1 MNSDMFHP
9 FLQLMRPV
17 NVAIVFGTIVMAG
30 ILANPEGWDML
41 WVLVAGISGGLIAG
55 GGNAINDYFDV
66 KVDKINRPDRPL
78 PRGTVTLG
86 EARTIWMYASGAG
99 LALSALLG
107 YWNLFIAVVW
117 VGGLYVYSQ
126 RLKGTVLIGNVTV
139 AFMTGLAFP
148 FGAFVVGRPGL
159 GLYPGLFAFLAN
171 LAREIL
177 KDVEDVDGDATANIE
192 TLPVMHGVGASHLAA
207 TIVLGALILLTIL
220 PVIVGVYNY
229 TYLLFVFIVDLG
241 LAFVGLSLWYDTTLS
256 KLRRLSLILKAC
268 MVGGLFAIFVG
279 S

>member
-1 MNSDMFHP
+1 MFHP
-9 FLQLMRPV
+9 FVQLIRPV
-17 NVAIVFGTIVMAG
+17 NVAIVFVTILLAG
-30 ILANPEGWDML
+30 ILAKPGGWNTL
-41 WVLVAGISGGLIAG
+41 WVIVAGISGALIAA

-78 PRGTVTLG
+78 PSGTVTLE
-86 EARTIWMYASGAG
+86 EARSIWMYTSGAG
-99 LALSALLG
+99 LSLSALLG
-107 YWNLFIAVVW
+107 VWNLFIAAVW

-126 RLKGTVLIGNVTV
+126 RLKGTVLVGNLTV

-148 FGAFVVGRPGL
+148 FGTLVTGRPDL

-192 TLPVMHGVGASHLAA
+192 TLAVKHGVGAGHLAV
-207 TIVLGALILLTIL
+207 TIVLSVLILLTFL

-229 TYLLFVFIVDLG
+229 AYLLFVFIVDLG
-241 LAFVGLSLWYDTTLS
+241 LSFVGLSFWYDS
-256 KLRRLSLILKAC
+256 RPSNLRRLNLILKAC

-279 S
+279 

>member
-1 MNSDMFHP
+1 MNSRMFHP
-9 FLQLMRPV
+9 FLQLVRPV
-17 NVAIVFGTIVMAG
+17 NVAIVFGTIVIAG
-30 ILANPEGWDML
+30 ILAKPEGWDLL
-41 WVLVAGISGGLIAG
+41 WVLVAGVSGALIAA

-78 PRGTVTLG
+78 PRGTVTLD
-86 EARTIWMYASGAG
+86 EVRTIWMYTSGVG

-107 YWNLFIAVVW
+107 VWNLLIAALW
-117 VGGLYVYSQ
+117 VGGLYVYSRQ
-126 RLKGTVLIGNVTV
+126 LKGTVLVGNVTV

-148 FGAFVVGRPGL
+148 FGALVVGRPGL

-177 KDVEDVDGDATANIE
+177 KDVEDVDGDAAVNIE
-192 TLPVMHGVGASHLAA
+192 TLPVKHGAGSGVLAA
-207 TIVLGALILLTIL
+207 TVVLGVLILLTLL

-229 TYLLFVFIVDLG
+229 LYLLVVLFVDLG
-241 LAFVGLSLWYDTTLS
+241 LAFVGLSFWHDASLS
-256 KLRRLSLILKAC
+256 NLRRLSLILKAC